1 MNNKNKKEYQTP
13 QITEILFGA
22 EASLCINGSLIPLT
36 EESDVFDW
44 ED

>member
-1 MNNKNKKEYQTP
+1 MTKQNKKEYQTP
-13 QITEILFGA
+13 QITEILLGA
-22 EASLCINGSLIPLT
+22 QASLCVNGSLVPLT